1 MGAIIS
7 NFMEI
12 ILGKYAQFK
21 GRAGRS
27 EFWMFYLVYFIIG
40 AVFSIL
46 MNLVASISFLYYI
59 ILVLQIIVILG
70 LLVPTLAVSVRRLH
84 DIGKGGGWI
93 LINLIP
99 LIGSIW
105 FLVLLIKEGEKV
117 ANRFGNPA

>member
-12 ILGKYAQFK
+12 VLGKYAQFK

-59 ILVLQIIVILG
+59 ILVLQVIIILG

-93 LINLIP
+93 FINLIP

-105 FLVLLIKEGEKV
+105 FLILLIKEGEKV

>member
-59 ILVLQIIVILG
+59 ILVLQVIIILG

-84 DIGKGGGWI
+84 DIGKGGWI
-93 LINLIP
+93 FINLIP

-105 FLVLLIKEGEKV
+105 FLILLIKEGEKV

>member
-40 AVFSIL
+40 TVFSIL

-59 ILVLQIIVILG
+59 ILVLQVIIILG

-93 LINLIP
+93 FINLIP

-105 FLVLLIKEGEKV
+105 FLILLIKEGEKV

>member
-1 MGAIIS
+1 
-7 NFMEI
+7 MEI

-59 ILVLQIIVILG
+59 ILVLQVIIILG

-93 LINLIP
+93 FINLIP

-105 FLVLLIKEGEKV
+105 FLILLIKEGEKV

>member
-59 ILVLQIIVILG
+59 ILVLQVIIILG

-84 DIGKGGGWI
+84 DIGKGGEWI
-93 LINLIP
+93 FINLIP

-105 FLVLLIKEGEKV
+105 FRILLIKEGEKV

>member
-59 ILVLQIIVILG
+59 ILVLQVIIILG

-84 DIGKGGGWI
+84 DIGKGGEWI
-93 LINLIP
+93 FINLIP

-105 FLVLLIKEGEKV
+105 FLILLIKEGEKV
-117 ANRFGNPA
+117 ANLFGNPA

>member
-59 ILVLQIIVILG
+59 ILVPQVIIILG

-84 DIGKGGGWI
+84 DIGKGGEWI
-93 LINLIP
+93 FINLIP

-105 FLVLLIKEGEKV
+105 FLILLIKEGEKV

>member
-46 MNLVASISFLYYI
+46 MKLVASISFLYYI
-59 ILVLQIIVILG
+59 ILVLQVIIILG

-84 DIGKGGGWI
+84 DIGKGGEWI
-93 LINLIP
+93 FINLIP

-105 FLVLLIKEGEKV
+105 FLILLIKEGEKV

>member
-40 AVFSIL
+40 
-46 MNLVASISFLYYI
+46 LYS
-59 ILVLQIIVILG
+59 L
-70 LLVPTLAVSVRRLH
+70 S
-84 DIGKGGGWI
+84 
-93 LINLIP
+93 
-99 LIGSIW
+99 
-105 FLVLLIKEGEKV
+105 
-117 ANRFGNPA
+117 

>member
-84 DIGKGGGWI
+84 DIGKGGGWVF
-93 LINLIP
+93 INLIP

>member
-59 ILVLQIIVILG
+59 ILVLQVIIILG

-84 DIGKGGGWI
+84 DIGKGGEWI
-93 LINLIP
+93 FIYLIP

-105 FLVLLIKEGEKV
+105 FLILLIKEGEKV

>member
-59 ILVLQIIVILG
+59 ILVLQVIIILG

-84 DIGKGGGWI
+84 DIGKGGEWI
-93 LINLIP
+93 FINLIP

-105 FLVLLIKEGEKV
+105 FLILLIKEGEKV
-117 ANRFGNPA
+117 ATRFGNPA

>member
-93 LINLIP
+93 FINLIP
-99 LIGSIW
+99 LIGSVW

>member
-59 ILVLQIIVILG
+59 ILVLQVIIILG
-70 LLVPTLAVSVRRLH
+70 LLVPALAVSVRRLH

-93 LINLIP
+93 FINLIP

-105 FLVLLIKEGEKV
+105 FLILLIKEGEKV

>member
-46 MNLVASISFLYYI
+46 MNLVTSISFLYYI
-59 ILVLQIIVILG
+59 ILVLQVIIILG

-84 DIGKGGGWI
+84 DIGKGGEWI
-93 LINLIP
+93 FINLIP

-105 FLVLLIKEGEKV
+105 FLILLIKEGEKV

>member
-40 AVFSIL
+40 AVFSIS

-59 ILVLQIIVILG
+59 ILVLQVIIILG

-84 DIGKGGGWI
+84 DIGKGGEWI
-93 LINLIP
+93 FINLIP

-105 FLVLLIKEGEKV
+105 FLILLIKEGEKV

>member
-46 MNLVASISFLYYI
+46 MNFVASISFLYYI
-59 ILVLQIIVILG
+59 ILVLQVIIILG

-84 DIGKGGGWI
+84 DIGKGGEWI
-93 LINLIP
+93 FINLIP

-105 FLVLLIKEGEKV
+105 FLILLIKEGEKV

>member
-46 MNLVASISFLYYI
+46 MNVVGGITFLYYI
-59 ILVLQIIVILG
+59 VFGLYVLVVLG
-70 LLVPTLAVSVRRLH
+70 LLAPTLAVSVRRLH

-93 LINLIP
+93 FINLIP
-99 LIGSIW
+99 IIGSIW
-105 FLVLLIKEGEKV
+105 FLILMIKEGEK
-117 ANRFGNPA
+117 APNRFGNPA

>member
-7 NFMEI
+7 NFMAI

-59 ILVLQIIVILG
+59 ILVLQVIIILG

-84 DIGKGGGWI
+84 DIGKGGEWI
-93 LINLIP
+93 FINLIP

-105 FLVLLIKEGEKV
+105 FLILLIKEGEKV

>member
-12 ILGKYAQFK
+12 ILGKYAKFK

-59 ILVLQIIVILG
+59 ILVLQVIIILG

-84 DIGKGGGWI
+84 DIGKGGEWI
-93 LINLIP
+93 FINLIP

-105 FLVLLIKEGEKV
+105 FLILLIKEGEKV

>member
-1 MGAIIS
+1 
-7 NFMEI
+7 MEI

-21 GRAGRS
+21 GRAGRG

-93 LINLIP
+93 FINLIP

>member
-59 ILVLQIIVILG
+59 ILVLQVIIILG

-84 DIGKGGGWI
+84 DIGKGGEWI
-93 LINLIP
+93 FINLMP

-105 FLVLLIKEGEKV
+105 FLILLIKEGEKV

>member
-59 ILVLQIIVILG
+59 ILVLQVIIILG

-84 DIGKGGGWI
+84 DIGKGGEWI
-93 LINLIP
+93 FINLIP

-105 FLVLLIKEGEKV
+105 FLILLIKEGEKV
-117 ANRFGNPA
+117 ANSFGNTA

>member
-59 ILVLQIIVILG
+59 ILGLQVIIILG

-84 DIGKGGGWI
+84 DIGKGGEWI
-93 LINLIP
+93 FINLIP

-105 FLVLLIKEGEKV
+105 FLILLIKEGEKV

>member
-40 AVFSIL
+40 AIFSIL

-59 ILVLQIIVILG
+59 ILVLQVIIILG

-84 DIGKGGGWI
+84 DIGKGGEWI
-93 LINLIP
+93 FINLIP

-105 FLVLLIKEGEKV
+105 FLILLIKEGEKV

>member
-12 ILGKYAQFK
+12 ILGKYALFK

-27 EFWMFYLVYFIIG
+27 EFWMFYLVYCIIG

-93 LINLIP
+93 FINLIP

>member
-59 ILVLQIIVILG
+59 ILVLQVIIILG

-84 DIGKGGGWI
+84 DIGKGGEWI
-93 LINLIP
+93 FINLIP

-105 FLVLLIKEGEKV
+105 FLILLIKEGEKV

>member
-12 ILGKYAQFK
+12 ILCKYAQFK

-59 ILVLQIIVILG
+59 ILVLQVIIILG

-84 DIGKGGGWI
+84 DIGKGGEWI
-93 LINLIP
+93 FINLIP

-105 FLVLLIKEGEKV
+105 FLILLIKEGEKV

>member
-27 EFWMFYLVYFIIG
+27 EFWMFYLVYIIIG

-93 LINLIP
+93 FINLIP

>member
-1 MGAIIS
+1 METIIS

-12 ILGKYAQFK
+12 ILGKYAQFI

-46 MNLVASISFLYYI
+46 MNLVGSITFLYYI
-59 ILVLQIIVILG
+59 IVGLNILVVLG
-70 LLVPTLAVSVRRLH
+70 LLMPTLAVCVRRLH

-93 LINLIP
+93 FINLIP
-99 LIGSIW
+99 VIGSIW
-105 FLVLLIKEGEKV
+105 FLILMIKKGESIT
-117 ANRFGNPA
+117 NRFGAPA

>member
-93 LINLIP
+93 FINLIP

>member
-59 ILVLQIIVILG
+59 ILVLQVIIILG

-93 LINLIP
+93 FINLIP

-105 FLVLLIKEGEKV
+105 FLILLIKEGEKV

>member
-59 ILVLQIIVILG
+59 ILVLQVIVILG

-93 LINLIP
+93 FINLIP

>member
-59 ILVLQIIVILG
+59 ILVLQVIIILG

-84 DIGKGGGWI
+84 DIGKGGEWI
-93 LINLIP
+93 FLNLIP

-105 FLVLLIKEGEKV
+105 FLILLIKEGEKV

>member
-12 ILGKYAQFK
+12 ILGKYAQFN

-93 LINLIP
+93 FINLIP

>member
-46 MNLVASISFLYYI
+46 MNLVVSISFLYYI
-59 ILVLQIIVILG
+59 ILVLQVIIILG

-84 DIGKGGGWI
+84 DIGKGGEWI
-93 LINLIP
+93 FINLIP

-105 FLVLLIKEGEKV
+105 FLILLIKEGEKV

>member
-21 GRAGRS
+21 RRAGRS

-59 ILVLQIIVILG
+59 ILVLQVIIILG

-84 DIGKGGGWI
+84 DIGKGGEWI
-93 LINLIP
+93 FINLIP

-105 FLVLLIKEGEKV
+105 FLILLIKEGEKV

>member
-21 GRAGRS
+21 ARAGRS

-59 ILVLQIIVILG
+59 ILVLQVIIILG

-84 DIGKGGGWI
+84 DIGKGGEWI
-93 LINLIP
+93 FINLIP

-105 FLVLLIKEGEKV
+105 FLILLIKEGEKV